1 MFGIISQNPKCRVMD
16 IDNVNYSINGNIASN
31 GSGNSGF
38 TSPSITVAST
48 NTPSLPFDFDVSQL
62 GKNFGKNTAADIR
75 SAYELFSTGQTRGR
89 ALGYAQDIQ
98 RRFTPGLLS
107 TYGSADIRTAA
118 ANYLDSIGFPRL
130 AQIASPVKTTN
141 TVTTPFKEIDAI
153 DEFFPLPNKDVTTT
167 TTTTEKNPFEILA
180 DILPTLFGNAIYNPP
195 LQNQSSGFTG
205 VDTATPLSTQGSG
218 GFTVYIIIG
227 VLAIGA
233 YFLYKR
239 FA

>member
-1 MFGIISQNPKCRVMD
+1 MPGILSQNPRCCVMA
-16 IDNVNYSINGNIASN
+16 IEKNGGGGGFLSNGNS
-31 GSGNSGF
+31 SDSGF
-38 TSPSITVAST
+38 TNIVAST

-141 TVTTPFKEIDAI
+141 EVTTPFKEIDSI

-167 TTTTEKNPFEILA
+167 TTPTTEKNPFEILA
-180 DILPTLFGNAIYNPP
+180 DILPTLFGNAVYNPP
-195 LQNQSSGFTG
+195 LQSQASGFTG

-218 GFTVYIIIG
+218 GFTMYIIIG

>member
-1 MFGIISQNPKCRVMD
+1 MNDFEQIQEFGFDAGRLSFGGGSN
-16 IDNVNYSINGNIASN
+16 SINTTPVTATSN
-31 GSGNSGF
+31 
-38 TSPSITVAST
+38 
-48 NTPSLPFDFDVSQL
+48 LPFDFDVSQL

-75 SAYELFSTGQTRGR
+75 SAYELFSTGQTQGR

-98 RRFTPGLLS
+98 RRFTPGLIS
-107 TYGSADIRTAA
+107 TYGVADIRAAA
-118 ANYLDSIGFPRL
+118 ANYLDSVGFPRL

-141 TVTTPFKEIDAI
+141 TVTTPFKEIELKA
-153 DEFFPLPNKDVTTT
+153 DEFFPLPNKDVITTT

-180 DILPTLFGNAIYNPP
+180 DILPTLFGNAVYNPP
-195 LQNQSSGFTG
+195 LQSQASGFTG

-218 GFTVYIIIG
+218 GFTMYIIIG